1 VVVVPRSWE
10 GCTAVLLATGP
21 SLTEDDVE
29 FVKGKARVV
38 AVNDA
43 YRLAPWADVFY
54 ASDVPWWAR
63 HHQHLAE
70 CQGMKFTVGQ
80 SRTPKPIKGL
90 PDVQVL
96 RNTGTLGLERDPSA
110 LRTGLN
116 SGYAAI
122 NLAVHFGVSRILLL
136 GFNMSPVN
144 GQRHFFGNHKGLNNS
159 SDYNRFARKFESLV
173 EPLRTLGVSVTNCT
187 QPTRLTAFPQ
197 KPLREVL
204 A

>member
-1 VVVVPRSWE
+1 M
-10 GCTAVLLATGP
+10 ATGP
-21 SLTEDDVE
+21 SLTSDDVE
-29 FVKGKARVV
+29 FVKGKARVI
-38 AVNDA
+38 AVNDG
-43 YRLAPWADVFY
+43 YRLCPWADCVY
-54 ASDVPWWAR
+54 ASDQPWWVK
-63 HHQHLAE
+63 HHKALDSF
-70 CQGMKFTVGQ
+70 QGMKYTVGQ
-80 SRTPKPIKGL
+80 GRTPKPIKGL

-96 RNTGTLGLERDPSA
+96 KNTGTVGLETDPSA

-144 GQRHFFGNHKGLNNS
+144 GKRHFFGDHKGLANY
-159 SDYNRFARKFESLV
+159 SDYTRFARKFDSIV
-173 EPLRTLGVSVTNCT
+173 EPLRALKISVINCT
-187 QPTRLTAFPQ
+187 TPTRLTAFPQ